1 MQARAPWDLLSPLWS
16 LGMEST
22 EPSPQPLPDFSG
34 INHTDYM
41 LPKKEV
47 ISLFRAASDPL
58 LVSSGLKLPSSPS
71 SQSLSG
77 CFRSCKNFG

>member
-1 MQARAPWDLLSPLWS
+1 MQACAPWDLLSPLWS

-47 ISLFRAASDPL
+47 S
-58 LVSSGLKLPSSPS
+58 
-71 SQSLSG
+71 
-77 CFRSCKNFG
+77 

>member
-1 MQARAPWDLLSPLWS
+1 
-16 LGMEST
+16 MENI
-22 EPSPQPLPDFSG
+22 EPPPQPLPDLSG

-58 LVSSGLKLPSSPS
+58 LVSSGLKLPSSPLS
-71 SQSLSG
+71 RSLFG
-77 CFRSCKNFG
+77 FKNFG